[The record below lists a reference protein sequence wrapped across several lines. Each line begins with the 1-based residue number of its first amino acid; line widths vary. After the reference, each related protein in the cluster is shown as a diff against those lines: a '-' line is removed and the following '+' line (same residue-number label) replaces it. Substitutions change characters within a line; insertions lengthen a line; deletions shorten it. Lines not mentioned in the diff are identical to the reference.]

1 MTTPSFDAETPERTS
16 ARPEL
21 PFRASCMIAFIV
33 PVLLLLPFVSKPFH
47 ADDHVFVWVA
57 QQIAEEPL
65 DFFGFEVD
73 YGYAKVPI
81 HELNHNPPGV
91 PYFLALFGALGAWKE
106 GPLHL
111 GMLLI
116 TGLAGLGTYFL
127 ARDLS
132 PAPLPAT
139 FMAVLSP
146 VFLVSASSL
155 MTDVP
160 LLACYVWSIYLWRRG
175 LNADKGWYL
184 AGAALLMGAAY
195 LCKYYGVTLLPLLF
209 VYSVL
214 RKRSLGRWAF
224 YFLIPAACIAGY
236 EIITYVSYGITSFSD
251 AAGVALASKWR
262 SEETGAT
269 RWVLALVFAGGSFLP
284 LALYLRPLVAW
295 RWIAAGA
302 GVAALLALPLIEG
315 FSPLQ
320 LLLGTTEPYA
330 WPELLM
336 FASLLFIG
344 TAILAVSAREVLRQ
358 RDADGA
364 LLGLWIFGCVLF
376 VAAANHYVSV
386 RTLLPIAPAIG
397 IVLTRGLSVDTRCA
411 MPSRWFRWRSFA
423 AAAVCVWIVAGDYEI
438 AEHGKRAAGEAAAL
452 AREEAAPLYHVA
464 FWGFEYY
471 VTEAGSTPLSFE
483 PTENYGD
490 ATMPKMPRGA
500 LLVVHSHGAEAWKQP
515 PGGFEHVARLSYPFH
530 TGLIT
535 FHAASDA
542 GFFSH
547 KIGYLPFRIGS
558 KGPEEFLVLRWT
570 GKGRVR
576 EAAGS
581 VRDD

>member
-1 MTTPSFDAETPERTS
+1 MTTPSFDAESLERRS
-16 ARPEL
+16 ARPQL
-21 PFRASCMIAFIV
+21 SFRGSCIIAFLV
-33 PVLLLLPFVSKPFH
+33 PILLLLPFVNKPFH

-57 QQIAEEPL
+57 QQIAKDPL
-65 DFFGFEVD
+65 DFFGFDVD

-81 HELNHNPPGV
+81 HEVNHNPPGV
-91 PYFLALFGALGAWKE
+91 PYFLALLGAAGGWNE
-106 GPLHL
+106 VPLHL
-111 GMLLI
+111 GMLLF
-116 TGLAGLGTYFL
+116 TGLAGLGIYLL

-139 FMAVLSP
+139 FMAVLTP

-175 LNADKGWYL
+175 LDADKGWYL

-209 VYSVL
+209 TYSVL
-214 RKRSLGRWAF
+214 RKRSLGRWPL

-236 EIITYVSYGITSFSD
+236 EIITYVSYGITTFSD

-269 RWVLALVFAGGSFLP
+269 RWVLALVFTGGSFLP
-284 LALYLRPLVAW
+284 LVLYLRPLAAW
-295 RWIAAGA
+295 RWLAAGA

-320 LLLGTTEPYA
+320 LLLGTTEPYT

-336 FASLLFIG
+336 FALLLFIG
-344 TAILAVSAREVLRQ
+344 AAILAVSARELLRQ
-358 RDADGA
+358 RDADAA
-364 LLGLWIFGCVLF
+364 LLALWIFGSVLF
-376 VAAANHYVSV
+376 AAAINHYVSA

-397 IVLTRGLSVDTRCA
+397 IVLTRGLPVDTRCA
-411 MPSRWFRWRSFA
+411 MPKRWFRWRSFA
-423 AAAVCVWIVAGDYEI
+423 AAALCLWIVAGDYEA
-438 AEHGKRAAGEAAAL
+438 AEHGKRAVREAAAL
-452 AREEAAPLYHVA
+452 ARDEAAPLYHVA

-471 VTEAGSTPLSFE
+471 VTEAGSTPFSFE

-490 ATMPKMPRGA
+490 AIIAQMPRGA
-500 LLVVHSHGAEAWKQP
+500 LLVVHSHGAETWKSP
-515 PGGFEHVARLSYPFH
+515 PGGFEDVARFSYPFH
-530 TGLIT
+530 TRLIT
-535 FHAASDA
+535 FHAVSDA
-542 GFFSH
+542 GFYSH

-558 KGPEEFLVLRWT
+558 QGPEEFLVLRWAEPPR
-570 GKGRVR
+570 GQ
-576 EAAGS
+576 EF
-581 VRDD
+581 

>member
-1 MTTPSFDAETPERTS
+1 MTTSSSNAETPEGAA

-21 PFRASCMIAFIV
+21 PFRALCMIAFIV

-47 ADDHVFVWVA
+47 GDDHVFIWVA

-73 YGYAKVPI
+73 YGYATVPI
-81 HELNHNPPGV
+81 HEVNHNPPGV
-91 PYFLALFGALGAWKE
+91 QYFLAFFGALGGWKE

-116 TGLAGLGTYFL
+116 TGLAGLGIYLL

-160 LLACYVWSIYLWRRG
+160 LLACYVWSVYLWRRG
-175 LNADKGWYL
+175 LDADKGPYL
-184 AGAALLMGAAY
+184 AGAALLMGVAY

-209 VYSVL
+209 AYSVL

-236 EIITYVSYGITSFSD
+236 ETITYLLYDVTTFSD

-262 SEETGAT
+262 GEETAAT
-269 RWVLALVFAGGSFLP
+269 RWVLTLVFAGGSFLP
-284 LALYLRPLVAW
+284 LALYLRPLATW
-295 RWIAAGA
+295 RWLAVGAGA
-302 GVAALLALPLIEG
+302 VGLLALPLIEG

-320 LLLGTTEPYA
+320 LLLGTTEPYS
-330 WPELLM
+330 WPELLT
-336 FASLLFIG
+336 FASLLFVG
-344 TAILAVSAREVLRQ
+344 GAIFAVAARELLRQ
-358 RDADGA
+358 RDADAA
-364 LLGLWIFGCVLF
+364 LLALWIFGCVVF
-376 VAAANHYVSV
+376 AAAINHYVSV
-386 RTLLPIAPAIG
+386 RTLLPIAPAMG
-397 IVLTRGLSVDTRCA
+397 IALARGLPVGTRWA
-411 MPSRWFRWRSFA
+411 MPNRWFRWRSLA
-423 AAAVCVWIVAGDYEI
+423 AAAVCAWVVAGDYEI
-438 AEHGKRAAGEAAAL
+438 AEHGRKAAREATAL
-452 AREEAAPLYHVA
+452 ASDEGAPLYHLA

-471 VTEAGSTPLSFE
+471 VMEAGSTPLSFE
-483 PTENYGD
+483 EAGD
-490 ATMPKMPRGA
+490 FAGRITPLMPRGA
-500 LLVVHSHGAEAWKQP
+500 LLVVHSHGAEAWESP
-515 PGGFEHVARLSYPFH
+515 PKGFEHVTRFSYPFH
-530 TGLIT
+530 TGLVT

-542 GFFSH
+542 GFYSH
-547 KIGYLPFRIGS
+547 KIGYLPFRIGPQR
-558 KGPEEFLVLRWT
+558 PEEFLVLRWT
-570 GKGRVR
+570 G
-576 EAAGS
+576 
-581 VRDD
+581 